1 MSSAATKTPTSPY
14 EELPADK
21 REALD
26 ELVARMLEEPRVRE
40 SGVTEAELRDRLAGA
55 ALERMQQAPL
65 YGDLPLRTRQAIL
78 ALLHAQQE
86 RPGPKTSAEIC
97 ARDYDSPS
105 VRGTAAALSSARQA
119 GFVDGA
125 GGAWWPTELA
135 REQVDDRQ
143 LLYDE
148 LALVDG
154 AETAAAAAGPVPPA
168 IDADGRRPQPGQL
181 AAAEVL
187 EGVPVVEVLDTGG
200 LADVAA
206 GVARRSGS
214 PATRKT
220 YAATYR
226 QLVAFAG
233 PGAGPE
239 ILTEPF
245 VAAFRDH
252 LEHRGL
258 SPATVARHL
267 SAVRELVRAVGGP
280 GAVDALAVKSSPVQ
294 KGEPRPLTEQQATVL
309 LAMPDRRTTRG
320 IRDAAMLQLLV
331 DAGVRREELV
341 KLTVS
346 SIEET
351 RRHATAVRSAIAT
364 STSWSL
370 RIRGKR
376 GKERLVPLTAAA
388 TSALRAWVDRRPVST
403 SDALFL
409 SIPRHAG
416 QTPDALSTTAVWKM
430 VKKYAKAA
438 GLPDDIAPHRL
449 RHTFG
454 TRHAEADARL
464 DVLQNL
470 LGHSDPRTTMIY
482 ARRRADAAA
491 EAIAAVEAS
500 QLPANRL

>member
-1 MSSAATKTPTSPY
+1 MSRSNSESHAPTF
-14 EELPADK
+14 E
-21 REALD
+21 
-26 ELVARMLEEPRVRE
+26 
-40 SGVTEAELRDRLAGA
+40 T
-55 ALERMQQAPL
+55 
-65 YGDLPLRTRQAIL
+65 LPLRTRQAIL
-78 ALLHAQQE
+78 ALLHAQAEQ
-86 RPGPKTSAEIC
+86 PGPKTSAEIY

-105 VRGTAAALSSARQA
+105 VRGTAAALSSARQS

-125 GGAWWPTELA
+125 GGTWWPTALA
-135 REQVDDRQ
+135 RDHVDARG
-143 LLYDE
+143 LPYDE
-148 LALVDG
+148 LALVDV
-154 AETAAAAAGPVPPA
+154 AEPAAAAPVPPA

-187 EGVPVVEVLDTGG
+187 EGVPVVEVLDVGG

-206 GVARRSGS
+206 GVARRAAS

-226 QLVAFAG
+226 QLAAFAG
-233 PGAGPE
+233 AGAGPE

-280 GAVDALAVKSSPVQ
+280 SAVDALAVKSSPVS
-294 KGEPRPLTEQQATVL
+294 KGEPRPLTEQQARVL

-388 TSALRAWVDRRPVST
+388 TSALRAWVDRRPVSS

-416 QTPDALSTTAVWKM
+416 QTPEALSTTAVWKM
-430 VKKYAKAA
+430 VKKHAREA

-500 QLPANRL
+500 QLPSSRLPSTN

>member
-1 MSSAATKTPTSPY
+1 MSIY
-14 EELPADK
+14 DELPADK
-21 REALD
+21 REVLD
-26 ELVARMLEEPRVRE
+26 ELVIRMLEEPRARD
-40 SGVTEAELRDRLAGA
+40 SGVTEAELRDRLAASA
-55 ALERMQQAPL
+55 APM
-65 YGDLPLRTRQAIL
+65 
-78 ALLHAQQE
+78 
-86 RPGPKTSAEIC
+86 
-97 ARDYDSPS
+97 
-105 VRGTAAALSSARQA
+105 
-119 GFVDGA
+119 
-125 GGAWWPTELA
+125 
-135 REQVDDRQ
+135 
-143 LLYDE
+143 
-148 LALVDG
+148 
-154 AETAAAAAGPVPPA
+154 PPA

-181 AAAEVL
+181 AAAEAL
-187 EGVPVVEVLDTGG
+187 EGVPVVEVVDVGG

-206 GVARRSGS
+206 GVARRAGS

-233 PGAGPE
+233 PGAAPE

-280 GAVDALAVKSSPVQ
+280 GAVDALAVKSAPVS

-320 IRDAAMLQLLV
+320 VRDAAMLRLLV

-388 TSALRAWVDRRPVST
+388 TSALRAWMDRRPVCS
-403 SDALFL
+403 SDALFV
-409 SIPRHAG
+409 SIPRHGG
-416 QTPDALSTTAVWKM
+416 QSPDALSTTAVWKM

-482 ARRRADAAA
+482 ARRRADAAT